1 MRSWTKHD
9 RLQEDGGG
17 AIDDVDVDVDVDV
30 VVVDVVVVVVNVV
43 AVVVVDDDVDV
54 DVDVVVVVVDD
65 DVGRRISWLF
75 QLLLPQ
81 QESIVAQVE

>member
-1 MRSWTKHD
+1 MITVLHRGGMPIAQMITILH
-9 RLQEDGGG
+9 RGGG
-17 AIDDVDVDVDVDV
+17 ALGTPKRDYVICARPLRSDTTSY
-30 VVVDVVVVVVNVV
+30 VDVVVVVV
-43 AVVVVDDDVDV
+43 VVVV
-54 DVDVVVVVVDD
+54 D

>member
-1 MRSWTKHD
+1 MLLSPSSS
-9 RLQEDGGG
+9 LLLLLPLLLF
-17 AIDDVDVDVDVDV
+17 
-30 VVVDVVVVVVNVV
+30 V
-43 AVVVVDDDVDV
+43 ADV

>member
-17 AIDDVDVDVDVDV
+17 AIDD
-30 VVVDVVVVVVNVV
+30 
-43 AVVVVDDDVDV
+43 DDVDV
-54 DVDVVVVVVDD
+54 DVDVVVVVVVD

>member
-43 AVVVVDDDVDV
+43 AVVVV
-54 DVDVVVVVVDD
+54 VVVHPRHLTLKF
-65 DVGRRISWLF
+65 G
-75 QLLLPQ
+75 
-81 QESIVAQVE
+81 